1 MMNHRMQNAKSI
13 VVTTLVIAVF
23 ASMHSVTQGQTS
35 SDSSVRVSVFGDE
48 FLTENAMT
56 VRQTAAQ
63 LDASDRYRFLSDF
76 TLPRSVGNAVRM
88 PVVFTPLNHPM
99 SPLDPSTDA
108 KRRVQTGGQLTS
120 PFLDLVEVAMEL
132 DRFGELGDRIEKVP
146 AEKSSG
152 QIARFAALAVVD
164 CASGEVDKAVQHLAG
179 IFEIVSANRELRDES
194 EGPLLLAIQAG
205 SQHAATRA
213 AARDLAYSLHEAHL
227 DLVKPNDW
235 RPYHRHLV
243 ALTSSMANASD
254 HEANDPTAGVPT
266 AQFSEWQI
274 GSLFNARSRGTG
286 CPPNVWSRQATSVRK
301 DSGHDIDL
309 LYFQSP
315 LRGDFGVECDASVL
329 SWRSIHPTYG
339 GHWAGVEPQRTHRR
353 IGILAELDSELFPLE
368 AKLSKFRHEIHYRIS
383 VRDQQ
388 MEVFGNGRRLNSV
401 TLPDDHDSWLALRRS
416 AKHSAKIWNVRITGQ
431 PEIPDEL
438 RLSESPN
445 LEGWI
450 PYFGES
456 TADVNGRDSH
466 WRRAGNGSTGQLITG
481 RRDAKLPPGSDDER
495 LLSYHRP
502 MLEDGTIEYRFFY
515 KAGQSTVH
523 PAIGR
528 AAFLLNPYGVQ
539 LHWVT
544 DGKFARSELSP
555 GNSIVELE
563 NRRGPAELP
572 LKEDLWNSV
581 RLTLIGD
588 TVSLFLNDEHVYE
601 RRLEVSN
608 QRNFGL
614 FHYSDRSQ
622 SVVKDVVWRGD
633 WPKQLPSVY
642 EQELSGDD
650 TQELDQSAENLA
662 ALFQHSFTTER
673 FPLGRFTVS
682 AGQMSDTRS
691 EADGLYVERHGS
703 GRYQRTVLAAQL
715 IVGGDFDIS
724 ASFDSLVTRPNEGGH
739 SSVSLS
745 LKLADNARTETNYRR
760 RHNRY
765 VGREDQYLAYAD
777 VASYP
782 DGEPRRTN
790 IGYKPAESTSGTLR
804 LVRRGNQIY
813 TLFAE
818 DGSTNF
824 RITGQSEFPTDDVL
838 MGGIQLSALTFQ
850 ESFVS
855 ARWKKLV
862 VRADRI
868 TGPATESSSPVSVLA
883 DVNKKRD
890 GLRVVGDFD
899 FTKRAPT
906 NLEFYRWGNVLPWSS
921 KLGGQMMTHQG
932 RPTWAASGI
941 TPRKEIDGDFD
952 ITAVFEL
959 KKIVNPSVGDRSTV
973 YLKTLFG
980 RSGNTH
986 ASLMFDINAKGERQV
1001 FARLGTRRPD
1011 GGHNYRIV
1019 GTVAASEI
1027 AILRIARYGTTM
1039 YFFTQKDAGSPEQ
1052 LVSVAEVSD
1061 ETVASRAANFMV
1073 HSGGEGRETS
1083 VLLKSLKIQANKFT
1097 STNNLIRLGSNPPRN
1112 APPASR
1118 GFFDKVI
1125 DFFK

>member
-1 MMNHRMQNAKSI
+1 MNYWTQHAKLI
-13 VVTTLVIAVF
+13 AVTTMVIAVV
-23 ASMHSVTQGQTS
+23 APMHSVTHGQTS
-35 SDSSVRVSVFGDE
+35 SDFAARASVFGNG
-48 FLTENAMT
+48 FLAENAVT
-56 VRQTAAQ
+56 VRQKAEQ
-63 LDASDRYRFLSDF
+63 LGVSDRYRFLLDF
-76 TLPRSVGNAVRM
+76 TVPRSAGDALRM
-88 PVVFTPLNHPM
+88 PVVFTPMNRPL
-99 SPLDPSTDA
+99 SPLDPSIDP
-108 KRRVQTGGQLTS
+108 KRRVQAGGQLSS
-120 PFLDLVEVAMEL
+120 PFLGLVEVATEL
-132 DRFGELGDRIEKVP
+132 DRLGEVRGRIEEVL
-146 AEKSSG
+146 AANSEE
-152 QIARFAALAVVD
+152 QIARLAALAVVD
-164 CASGEVDKAVQHLAG
+164 CASGEADNAVQHLAG
-179 IFEIVSANRELRDES
+179 IFEIVSAKRELREGS

-213 AARDLAYSLHEAHL
+213 AARDLAYRLHEAHL

-254 HEANDPTAGVPT
+254 HEADDSTANVP
-266 AQFSEWQI
+266 ADQFSEWQS

-286 CPPNVWSRQATSVRK
+286 CPPNVWSRGPMSVRK
-301 DSGHDIDL
+301 NSGHDIDL

-315 LRGDFGVECDASVL
+315 LRGEFEVECDASVFN
-329 SWRSIHPTYG
+329 WRSIHPTYG
-339 GHWAGVEPQRTHRR
+339 GHWAGVEPNRTRRR
-353 IGILAELDSELFPLE
+353 IGTLAELDSELFPLK

-388 MEVFGNGRRLNSV
+388 MDVFGNGRLLNSV
-401 TLPDDHDSWLALRRS
+401 TLPVDHDPWLALRRS

-438 RLSESPN
+438 QLSESPN

-456 TADVNGRDSH
+456 TADVSGGNSH
-466 WRRAGNGSTGQLITG
+466 WRQAGNDSTGQLIAG
-481 RRDAKLPPGSDDER
+481 RRDAQLPPGSDDER
-495 LLSYHRP
+495 LLYYHRS

-523 PAIGR
+523 PAIDR
-528 AAFLLNPYGVQ
+528 AAFLLDPDGVK

-544 DGKFARSELSP
+544 DGKFDRSKLSP
-555 GNSIVELE
+555 GNTTVEL
-563 NRRGPAELP
+563 NDRRGPAELP
-572 LKEDLWNSV
+572 LKEDDWNAV

-588 TVSLFLNDEHVYE
+588 TVNLFLNDVHIYE
-601 RRLEVSN
+601 RRLKVSN

-622 SVVKDVVWRGD
+622 AVVKDIVWRGD
-633 WPKQLPSVY
+633 WPKQLPPVY

-662 ALFQHSFTTER
+662 ATFQHSFTTEQ

-724 ASFDSLVTRPNEGGH
+724 ASFDSLVTKPNEGGH

-745 LKLADNARTETNYRR
+745 LKLADKATTETNYRR

-765 VGREDQYLAYAD
+765 VGREDQHLAYAD

-782 DGEPRRTN
+782 NGEARRTN
-790 IGYKPAESTSGTLR
+790 IGYKPAESRSGTLR
-804 LVRRGNQIY
+804 LARRGNQLY

-824 RITGQSEFPTDDVL
+824 RITGQSEFPTADVL
-838 MGGIQLSALTFQ
+838 SGGLLLSALTFQ

-899 FTKRAPT
+899 LTKRAPT

-941 TPRKEIDGDFD
+941 TPRKEIAGDFD

-959 KKIVNPSVGDRSTV
+959 KEIVNPSAGDRSTV

-1001 FARLGTRRPD
+1001 FARLGTRRPN
-1011 GGHNYRIV
+1011 GGHNYRII

-1027 AILRIARYGTTM
+1027 TILRIARYGTTM

-1052 LVSVAEVSD
+1052 LVSVGEVSD
-1061 ETVASRAANFMV
+1061 ETVGSRAANFMV

-1083 VLLKSLKIQANKFT
+1083 VLLKSLKIRATSFT
-1097 STNNLIRLGSNPPRN
+1097 STNGLFRLGSNPPPN